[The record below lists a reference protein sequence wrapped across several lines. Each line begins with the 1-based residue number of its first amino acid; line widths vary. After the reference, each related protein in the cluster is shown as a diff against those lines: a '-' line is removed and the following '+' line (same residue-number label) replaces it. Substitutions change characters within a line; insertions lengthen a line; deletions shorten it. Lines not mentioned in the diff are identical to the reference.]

1 MHNGIK
7 IKEESLSTL
16 LAEAEKIY
24 PDECCGILFGEENEI
39 TGCKALPNNDTKNE
53 REWHFSV
60 DPILFYKTEMELSEK
75 RKIILGFYHS
85 HPDCSADLSEE
96 DIEYM
101 IPGMV
106 YLIISLKASKIG
118 EIKAY
123 MKRTADGRVSELK
136 EEFI

>member
-1 MHNGIK
+1 
-7 IKEESLSTL
+7 
-16 LAEAEKIY
+16 
-24 PDECCGILFGEENEI
+24 
-39 TGCKALPNNDTKNE
+39 
-53 REWHFSV
+53 
-60 DPILFYKTEMELSEK
+60 
-75 RKIILGFYHS
+75 
-85 HPDCSADLSEE
+85 
-96 DIEYM
+96 M